1 MRGFKVMHDV
11 ALDIYNLCLLSDILL
26 QLWPTVVLTPSA
38 LIILAPISAAVT
50 RVFWSLGRLT
60 QVFNRAER
68 VTES

>member
-1 MRGFKVMHDV
+1 MRGFKVMYDV
-11 ALDIYNLCLLSDILL
+11 AHDIYVFLSDILL

-68 VTES
+68 